1 MPTTKEQIFNSCLHL
16 INEKINTVETALK
29 ELKETGAGETKSTA
43 GDKHETSL
51 AMIQIEQE
59 NKRKQLGQFQ
69 LQKAE
74 LLKIDPLIICTRG
87 ARGSLIYTDNGIFF
101 ISISL
106 GKIVVLSQQII
117 CLSAA
122 SPLGQKLFG
131 SVIGDELIM
140 PNGIKYKIE
149 SIE

>member
-1 MPTTKEQIFNSCLHL
+1 VQ
-16 INEKINTVETALK
+16 EKQKVQQ
-29 ELKETGAGETKSTA
+29 
-43 GDKHETSL
+43 GDKHETAL

-59 NKRKQLGQFQ
+59 NNRNQLRQFQ

-74 LLKIDPLIICTRG
+74 LLKIDPLVNSTRA
-87 ARGSLIYTDNGIFF
+87 ARGSLIYTDNGTFF

-106 GKIVVLSQQII
+106 GKLVVLNQQII

-122 SPLGQKLFG
+122 SPLGNKLYG
-131 SVIGDELIM
+131 SVAADEVMM
-140 PNGIKYKIE
+140 PNGKKYIIE